1 MRFVKQN
8 TAFTH
13 VMGPAICSTDGF
25 TPNAAIA
32 PVTTDWRLS
41 KNGGTLISKSSA
53 TTTVYFE
60 SGYYQVESIFL

>member
-13 VMGPAICSTDGF
+13 AVGPVICSTDGF
-25 TPNAAIA
+25 SINASLA
-32 PVTTDWRLS
+32 PVTTDWRIS
-41 KNGGTLISKSSA
+41 KNGGTLLTKSSA